1 MTTTKSPST
10 STNSPNGSN
19 PHKPNVRAIAGGVVG
34 AVVAVA
40 LGILGVMMFRHRLQR
55 RESQRPLV
63 DEGIVPLPMIELP
76 AEEVYAELGDR
87 ERTIRP

>member
-1 MTTTKSPST
+1 M
-10 STNSPNGSN
+10 
-19 PHKPNVRAIAGGVVG
+19 
-34 AVVAVA
+34 AVA
-40 LGILGVMMFRHRLQR
+40 LGIFAVMMFRHRLQR